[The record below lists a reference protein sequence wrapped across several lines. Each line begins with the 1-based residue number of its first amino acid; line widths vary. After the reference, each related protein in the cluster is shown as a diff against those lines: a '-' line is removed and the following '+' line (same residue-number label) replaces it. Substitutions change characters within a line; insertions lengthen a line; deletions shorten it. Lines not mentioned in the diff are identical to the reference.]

1 MSNSYTHMNLT
12 HTSAIVIRSALGW
25 ATAALF
31 GTTGILLMQ
40 IPGFPNL
47 AAAQI
52 TAGTIGLVGGLSTV
66 FLIRSTV
73 GSVSWKQGL
82 ILPLVWSLSCIIGA
96 TPQFFTSGT
105 PLKMTV
111 LTFYAFTL
119 SGALGGAVTAWIVRS
134 LRNGTADSPIAP
146 SVFIWSLGFGIAAIA
161 SGVVGE
167 RLSTIMPEWLAWSIA
182 FEAMALIIGSAGGY
196 SIAKLSGTAR
206 PARGAS
212 AGNDPSSEVPG
223 NNRRPV
229 MILILLCLPF
239 YLNDFSDIYVKD
251 WRLWIGIDYIVVKLF
266 PCLVFYGLIRSK
278 ITDLPELGLTV
289 PSPASFFAVF
299 FIGALSGIFIDQNG
313 YLVLG
318 YFQGYP
324 PFGGIPEIASPFWRW
339 IDLTAG
345 LIMTGICEE
354 LVFRGYLRAFLS
366 RYTKRASIIVLISAI
381 AFGLI
386 HWSGGGTRI
395 LVTSVIGAV
404 FMILYL
410 RTSSLPAIMAT
421 HFAVNF
427 VDYANMVPK
436 EIFRFF

>member
-1 MSNSYTHMNLT
+1 MNLT
-12 HTSAIVIRSALGW
+12 HTSAVVIRSALGW

-31 GTTGILLMQ
+31 GTTGILLLQ

-47 AAAQI
+47 VAAQI

-73 GSVSWKQGL
+73 RSFSRKQSL
-82 ILPLVWSLSCIIGA
+82 ILPLVWALSCIIGV

-119 SGALGGAVTAWIVRS
+119 SGALGGAATAWIVRS
-134 LRNGTADSPIAP
+134 LRKDTADSPIAP
-146 SVFIWSLGFGIAAIA
+146 SVFIWSLGFGIAAVA

-167 RLSTIMPEWLAWSIA
+167 RLSMIMPEWLAWSIA

-196 SIAKLSGTAR
+196 AIVKLSRAAWPGRSVSAR
-206 PARGAS
+206 SDPFSRVR
-212 AGNDPSSEVPG
+212 GNDGHPII
-223 NNRRPV
+223 
-229 MILILLCLPF
+229 ILALLCLPF

-251 WRLWIGIDYIVVKLF
+251 WRLWIGIDYITVKLF
-266 PCLVFYGLIRSK
+266 PCLVVFGLIHSK
-278 ITDLPELGLTV
+278 RMDLSELGLTV
-289 PSPASFFAVF
+289 PSFASFFAVF

-318 YFQGYP
+318 NFHGYLP
-324 PFGGIPEIASPFWRW
+324 LSGIPEIASPLWRW

-354 LVFRGYLRAFLS
+354 LVFRGYLRTFLS
-366 RYTKRASIIVLISAI
+366 RYTKCASIIVLISAL

-386 HWSGGGTRI
+386 HWSGGGARV
-395 LVTSVIGAV
+395 LVAAVIGAV

-410 RTSSLPAIMAT
+410 RTSSLPAIMAA
-421 HFAVNF
+421 HFVVNF
-427 VDYANMVPK
+427 VDYANVVPK
-436 EIFRFF
+436 DIFRFF